1 MIGLEII
8 NADGKLLAGAEGEK
22 EAYLYYG
29 KEYQEGDK
37 IRFVRKQKEKGPIF
51 LHLFL
56 DEVIGESLVYF
67 SGAEFCYKIPFGIEK
82 LNLSPKAFAGNNHLL
97 SVRMAEDYETIFYR
111 CLSENKWDQEGRHGV
126 YPHAFSNIETRG
138 EVVFAARNVID
149 GIHISSSH
157 GEWPYTSWGPD
168 LDVKNYYLQIDLG
181 REIET
186 DRVRLHLR
194 TDFPHDSWWKSGR
207 LSFSD
212 GSEERITI
220 EKCLEMQDFPFTKRK
235 TSWVRLDDLVCDER
249 SVSPFPALMQMQIW
263 GTEKKAQ

>member
-1 MIGLEII
+1 MIRLEIM
-8 NADGKLLAGAEGEK
+8 NAKGTVLAKAEGET
-22 EAYLYYG
+22 EVYLYYD
-29 KEYQEGDK
+29 KEYQEGDR
-37 IRFVRKQKEKGPIF
+37 IHFVREQKSEEHAAF

-67 SGAEFCYKIPFGIEK
+67 PKEEFSYKIPFETEK
-82 LNLSPKAFAGNNHLL
+82 LNLSPKAFAGNSHLL
-97 SVRMAEDYETIFYR
+97 SVRIAEDYETASYR
-111 CLSENKWDQEGRHGV
+111 CLSENKWDQGEDNGV

-149 GIHISSSH
+149 GIHISTFH

-168 LDVKNYYLQIDLG
+168 LLVEDYYLQIDFG
-181 REIET
+181 REIST
-186 DRVRLHLR
+186 DRVLLHLR

-220 EKCLEMQDFPFTKRK
+220 EKCMEKQIFSFAKRK
-235 TSWVRLDDLVCDER
+235 TSWVKLDQLVRDER
-249 SVSPFPALMQMQIW
+249 SDSPFPALMQMQVW
-263 GTEKKAQ
+263 GTEDR